1 MNPLV
6 ASVAA
11 RDDIPFAEVTQVRRE
26 LNSARDSQIARVVA
40 MVDALPARGVA
51 DNLIALLRPR
61 LAQLR
66 PDRPLQFE
74 RLLFLP
80 FDPVIVAPQDWSPG
94 SPTVPRTLLT
104 PVSAIVRQA
113 LGDVAT
119 NIEAEIAG
127 RTTADRRIIEEVGAQ
142 LWPAA
147 ARVIGAVADTP
158 GEGFRRDLPGRLQDV
173 SLSAIA
179 AGLEQAVIIQAM
191 VASAGRGEPVAAL
204 ALMPILDRANCHG
217 AEAWG
222 MVLALLL
229 CRLPRADEV
238 LRLIAAN
245 ATKGATTATRIA
257 ADQVIDTVLSGLER
271 DGVATAAL
279 GTIDLG
285 AAGAE
290 LSRIIGLLDGLEA
303 DAADSHGISG
313 GQRGERQNRIA
324 GIRRRLDGTCR
335 SRFEAGLAGELML
348 PMLSLAH
355 NAGSAEILKLE
366 DTARDLRRLE
376 LCGRRLGNPDGYSR
390 MLSATASEIRTMNS
404 NPGLTLA
411 DRVRM
416 VEILAGPDEALA
428 MLAAEQGE
436 WALPPLIP
444 RQGANP

>member
-1 MNPLV
+1 MNPPFATV
-6 ASVAA
+6 A
-11 RDDIPFAEVTQVRRE
+11 RDDMVSAGVTQVRRE
-26 LNSARDSQIARVVA
+26 LSGARDSQIARVVA
-40 MVDALPARGVA
+40 MVDALPARGGA
-51 DNLIALLRPR
+51 DNLIAPLRPR

-94 SPTVPRTLLT
+94 SLTVPRTLLT
-104 PVSAIVRQA
+104 PVSDIVRQA
-113 LGDVAT
+113 LGEVAT
-119 NIEAEIAG
+119 SIEAEIAG

-147 ARVIGAVADTP
+147 AGVIGALADTP
-158 GEGFRRDLPGRLQDV
+158 GEWSRRNLPGRLRDV
-173 SLSAIA
+173 SLSAVA
-179 AGLEQAVIIQAM
+179 AGLEQAVTIQAM
-191 VASAGRGEPVAAL
+191 VASAGRGEPVAAP
-204 ALMPILDRANCHG
+204 ALMSILDKANRHG

-245 ATKGATTATRIA
+245 ATKGATAATRVA
-257 ADQVIDTVLSGLER
+257 ADRVIDTVLSGLER
-271 DGVATAAL
+271 DGITSAAL
-279 GTIDLG
+279 VTIDLG
-285 AAGAE
+285 VTAAE
-290 LSRIIGLLDGLEA
+290 LTRIVGLLDGLGA
-303 DAADSHGISG
+303 DAAGSHGMSD

-335 SRFEAGLAGELML
+335 SRFEAGLAVELIL

-376 LCGRRLGNPDGYSR
+376 LCGRRLGNPDGYNR
-390 MLSATASEIRTMNS
+390 MLSASASEIRAMSS

-416 VEILAGPDEALA
+416 VEILAGPDDALA
-428 MLAAEQGE
+428 MFAAEQGE
-436 WALPPLIP
+436 GALPAFDPPP
-444 RQGANP
+444 RG